1 MPTKIE
7 DFGEK
12 FWGARKDLWHQ
23 RGLLFSDLEGA
34 NPSEKAKYAIKSN
47 VIPKLDYKKMKED
60 GYSVNVLYF
69 YKMVIDSLPTKPHYR
84 GNHVYSNG
92 QMNFEYENE
101 DEDIN
106 NFIDLLT
113 NVKQTLLENVKTD
126 EDIDSFYDKLN
137 PVLFDVNHIV
147 KDGYKTL
154 VRESNLLSVSQA
166 GLRRVKGAVLEK
178 QFLMTAEEIER
189 ARYEIY
195 LYDNEHVTF
204 EKDAYN
210 GDKEYLAIRSI
221 GYSRFF
227 HRVGIPSNEWKENTY
242 FVTYGNFLIR
252 GINYSTR
259 EEALTKIDEFIK
271 EDLAKDAEESKKTSN
286 RKKNF
291 TPSGVENIERKANFD
306 WLQDDATPEKYLNE
320 FKFRGGE
327 FGNWENQK
335 ERQINL
341 NHAYNSFSDIALALG
356 ISLESVSGNG
366 KLGIA
371 FGSRGHSRA
380 AAHYEPDSDVI
391 NLTRMNGAGALGHE
405 WGHFFDHLI
414 GDGRFASESYKMPEM
429 KELMQIMKYKDE
441 PIKEDDFNE
450 QKNKDIQ
457 RYLKGLNQYID
468 NYFPGKD
475 SYTVEQL
482 QKKTNLINALKEDA
496 TKNPDSYLYFSFGTR
511 DEPKALVDLSNYK
524 NELTGRVIPK
534 DNRKDIANY
543 CQWYGNASSRTFDST
558 LTKRVSTEY
567 YKGSIYFDDNY
578 SHSGHDY
585 WKSDVELFARAFQ
598 CYLKDKLTEANITND
613 YLCGYADGY
622 IMMDSKGE
630 YHRAYPYGEE
640 RKLINDA
647 FDKLIAKVKEDN
659 VFVQSKNWEHLKNVV
674 VLENEAQ
681 MDEFKNQNE
690 YATINE
696 PLTEEKDNDFNLSL
710 PEWYLNEYGE
720 RIKEFKEI
728 TGNLNYENTIKNYIH
743 EALINADVDIKF
755 NDIKVALYGSKI
767 FGDNHDYNHGDID
780 ILVEFNET
788 DNFDVSEDT
797 LFNIL
802 NDVPDDEKLYLGN
815 LVADFNPILASKSGD
830 IEEHLLNAKKYWQ
843 EKTNEVDDVFDV
855 NYVKENT
862 EMLNPD
868 KPNEHI
874 RNLFDLINEEPVKQE
889 EPKIIPYNIENFEIN
904 YELSDGTYFHF
915 HTNEEGYYYSILNSE
930 GAEVDGG
937 LMEYSMPFEDIETL
951 QSVMERLSDFTGIK
965 ELKNSDLKEVSQDY
979 IDELENKYIER
990 NTTKIKMNSQAPH
1003 LEFKYSTDEIN
1014 DYINTVVRDEIIS
1027 IGNGKYGLRIH
1038 EDYIEPSYEW
1048 FVHDISSI
1056 ELISV
1061 IDDNH
1066 YASVRIFDWL
1076 KGTGNELKPT
1086 KMDGFESLMKQI
1098 IKSPNNF
1105 TIPDNIYSKLV
1116 SNEKDEIRRIKEDD
1130 FGKKLYLLDKTAPFS
1145 IEYGEVKK
1153 YFLYFD
1159 NEGRTLSQ
1167 IVNYLESKSGEEYQK
1182 LLSEAKQY
1190 LEIYSPDAYRSSNET
1205 NTTKTDLMSNGDS
1218 QIDLNVETAINN
1230 LGFIYD
1236 NEISK
1241 TIYYES
1247 LNDESFKDKY
1257 ITPKLLKNDTI
1268 EYFYDQE
1275 TNLLLFQTW
1284 NDENVIIPCT
1294 KENIDK
1300 IGVQLFY
1307 KVSNNP
1313 NYSETEH
1320 KKENQKELNNKE
1332 LNLVA
1337 PDKKLE
1343 YLSRIASTYL
1353 SQARY
1358 GDVAIELNYSHKDLD
1373 KLDNLKNVFNHLYD
1387 YSIAHTNAYN
1397 DKETLAFYNKAIND
1411 LSSDKAQLALNN
1423 SIAPISEKDMSLD
1436 NKLSTNVEEL
1446 TNMYRMWSNSETRYE
1461 DVIEPSSLYFKFDKL
1476 MQDASTE
1483 DWASENRIKLIAF
1496 FKDMRNKALSF
1507 VDFNKLT
1514 PEELNTVGQS
1524 DIVKNKVANEL
1535 TFFKDKRELYKT
1547 LATFNSTKYTFNN
1560 SLLIHSQCRVKGL
1573 NAELTN
1579 TFDSWKQNQN
1589 TSVLAGSK
1597 AMMIIQPKETVEYYE
1612 YCSNDMN
1619 KRLPN
1624 THDKAEL
1631 SKYENMVKDKK
1642 GYKRINKEFVLL
1654 PRIFSVDQTK
1664 LSQSEKDTL
1673 LMNKNASATEDVI
1686 SKDINRLNNIS
1697 KLLPISLNE
1706 LDNKTSEA
1714 KVWSNLVEIGN
1725 HLFKPE
1731 KPEGVNKVDLEIK
1744 SNLFANIICEGLGI
1758 NSIDASDD
1766 NLDISGLSNSLLLS
1780 QLHSIEPAVKL
1791 VGSMLM
1797 SDNIADYQ
1805 AYQLKNFTL
1814 NPQKNK
1820 YVGKVK

>member
-12 FWGARKDLWHQ
+12 FWGARKDLWHK
-23 RGLLFSDLEGA
+23 RGLLFEDLEGA
-34 NPSEKAKYAIKSN
+34 NSSEKAKYAIKSN

-106 NFIDLLT
+106 NFINLLT
-113 NVKQTLLENVKTD
+113 NVKKTLLENVKTD

-137 PVLFDVNHIV
+137 PVLFNVNHIV
-147 KDGYKTL
+147 KDEYKTL

-227 HRVGIPSNEWKENTY
+227 HRVGIPSNEWKDNTY

-482 QKKTNLINALKEDA
+482 QKRTNLINALKEDA

-511 DEPKALVDLSNYK
+511 EEPKALVDLSNYK

-674 VLENEAQ
+674 VLENEDQ
-681 MDEFKNQNE
+681 MEEFKNQNE

-696 PLTEEKDNDFNLSL
+696 PLTEEKYNDFNLSL

-720 RIKEFKEI
+720 RIKEFKDV
-728 TGNLNYENTIKNYIH
+728 TGNLNYENTIKNYVY
-743 EALINADVDIKF
+743 ESLINANVDIKF
-755 NDIKVALYGSKI
+755 NDIKIALYGSKI

-788 DNFDVSEDT
+788 DNFDLSEDT

-802 NDVPDDEKLYLGN
+802 NDVEDDEKLYLGN
-815 LVADFNPILASKSGD
+815 LVADFNPVLASKSGT
-830 IEEHLLNAKKYWQ
+830 IEEHLLQAKEYWKDKNSSH
-843 EKTNEVDDVFDV
+843 ELKD
-855 NYVKENT
+855 KEIH
-862 EMLNPD
+862 D
-868 KPNEHI
+868 
-874 RNLFDLINEEPVKQE
+874 LFDLINESPANE
-889 EPKIIPYNIENFEIN
+889 ESKIIPFNIENYEIN
-904 YELSDGTYFHF
+904 YELSDGTYFHM
-915 HTNEEGYYYSILNSE
+915 HTNEEGYYYSIYGSLGNE
-930 GAEVDGG
+930 IDGG
-937 LMEYSMPFEDIETL
+937 LMEYSMTNENLETL
-951 QSVMERLSDFTGIK
+951 DKVMDRLSDFTGIK
-965 ELKNSDLKEVSQDY
+965 ELKNKDLKEVSQDF
-979 IDELENKYIER
+979 IDNLIEEFY
-990 NTTKIKMNSQAPH
+990 KMDINVDESIAEAEALISDESNANLNNVVEERKNNEMKKNSQAPEI
-1003 LEFKYSTDEIN
+1003 EFKYSTDEIN
-1014 DYINTVVRDEIIS
+1014 NYINSLARDKIIP
-1027 IGNGKYGLRIH
+1027 IGSGKYSLVIH
-1038 EDYIEPSYEW
+1038 EDYIESSYEW
-1048 FVHDISSI
+1048 FEHDISRI
-1056 ELISV
+1056 ELLSK

-1066 YASVRIFDWL
+1066 YASIDIFDWSRTSNNI
-1076 KGTGNELKPT
+1076 KEPT
-1086 KMDGFESLMKQI
+1086 KIEGFENLINNM
-1098 IKSPNNF
+1098 IKSPDNFSIPNNIF
-1105 TIPDNIYSKLV
+1105 DKLIEE
-1116 SNEKDEIRRIKEDD
+1116 EKDEVRRIKEDE
-1130 FGKKLYLLDKTAPFS
+1130 FSKKLYSLDKNAPFS
-1145 IEYGEVKK
+1145 VQYSGGSAK

-1159 NEGRTLSQ
+1159 EEGKTLSQ
-1167 IVNYLESKSGEEYQK
+1167 VIDYLKKKDGIDYQ
-1182 LLSEAKQY
+1182 
-1190 LEIYSPDAYRSSNET
+1190 
-1205 NTTKTDLMSNGDS
+1205 
-1218 QIDLNVETAINN
+1218 
-1230 LGFIYD
+1230 
-1236 NEISK
+1236 
-1241 TIYYES
+1241 
-1247 LNDESFKDKY
+1247 
-1257 ITPKLLKNDTI
+1257 
-1268 EYFYDQE
+1268 
-1275 TNLLLFQTW
+1275 NLLLEAKEHLQTYSPEASKYI
-1284 NDENVIIPCT
+1284 NMKSNLDE
-1294 KENIDK
+1294 
-1300 IGVQLFY
+1300 
-1307 KVSNNP
+1307 
-1313 NYSETEH
+1313 
-1320 KKENQKELNNKE
+1320 
-1332 LNLVA
+1332 
-1337 PDKKLE
+1337 
-1343 YLSRIASTYL
+1343 
-1353 SQARY
+1353 
-1358 GDVAIELNYSHKDLD
+1358 LD
-1373 KLDNLKNVFNHLYD
+1373 SKNVDDKDPGEL
-1387 YSIAHTNAYN
+1387 IRIYN
-1397 DKETLAFYNKAIND
+1397 IW
-1411 LSSDKAQLALNN
+1411 SG
-1423 SIAPISEKDMSLD
+1423 SEPKD
-1436 NKLSTNVEEL
+1436 NKI
-1446 TNMYRMWSNSETRYE
+1446 
-1461 DVIEPSSLYFKFDKL
+1461 DPSSLYFKFDKL

-1483 DWASENRIKLIAF
+1483 EWASENRINVIAF
-1496 FKDMRNKALSF
+1496 FKDLRNKSLSF
-1507 VDFNKLT
+1507 VDFNKLSS
-1514 PEELNTVGQS
+1514 EELKIIGQS
-1524 DIVKNKVANEL
+1524 DIIKNKITNEL
-1535 TFFKDKRELYKT
+1535 TFFNDKRELYKT
-1547 LATFNSTKYTFNN
+1547 LASFNSTKYTFNN
-1560 SLLIHSQCRVKGL
+1560 SLLIHSQCRVKGY
-1573 NAELTN
+1573 NSELTN
-1579 TFDSWKQNQN
+1579 TFDSWKQSQN
-1589 TSVLAGSK
+1589 TSVSSGSK
-1597 AMMIIQPKETVEYYE
+1597 AMMIIQPKDVVEYYE
-1612 YCSNDMN
+1612 YDSNN
-1619 KRLPN
+1619 VAKRLPN
-1624 THDKAEL
+1624 THDKTEIA
-1631 SKYENMVKDKK
+1631 KYENMVNEKK
-1642 GYKRINKEFVLL
+1642 GYKRTNKEFVLL

-1664 LSQSEKDTL
+1664 LSQSDKDKL
-1673 LMNKNASATEDVI
+1673 LMNKNSLATDDVV
-1686 SKDINRLNNIS
+1686 SKNLTKLSNIT
-1697 KLLPISLNE
+1697 KLLPITMSE
-1706 LDNKTSEA
+1706 MTNKSSQE
-1714 KVWSNLVEIGN
+1714 KVWQNLVDIGN
-1725 HLFKPE
+1725 HLFTPE
-1731 KPEGVNKVDLEIK
+1731 KPEGINKVDLEIK

-1758 NSIDASDD
+1758 NSIEASND
-1766 NLDISGLSNSLLLS
+1766 NLDISGLSNASLMS
-1780 QLHSIEPAVKL
+1780 QLHSIESAVKL
-1791 VGSMLM
+1791 VGSMM
-1797 SDNIADYQ
+1797 TSDVFAEYQ
-1805 AYQLKNFTL
+1805 VSQLKNFTSKK
-1814 NPQKNK
+1814 QTSK

>member
-106 NFIDLLT
+106 NFINLLT
-113 NVKQTLLENVKTD
+113 NVKKTLLENVKTD

-137 PVLFDVNHIV
+137 PVLFDDNHIV

-227 HRVGIPSNEWKENTY
+227 HRVGIPSNEWKDNTY

-306 WLQDDATPEKYLNE
+306 WLQDDASPEKYLNE

-468 NYFPGKD
+468 IYFPGKD

-482 QKKTNLINALKEDA
+482 QKRTNLINALKEDA

-511 DEPKALVDLSNYK
+511 EEPKALVDLSNYK

-681 MDEFKNQNE
+681 MEEFKNQNE

-696 PLTEEKDNDFNLSL
+696 PLIEEKDNDFNLSL

-915 HTNEEGYYYSILNSE
+915 HTNEEGYYYSIYNSE
-930 GAEVDGG
+930 GTEIDGG
-937 LMEYSMPFEDIETL
+937 LMEYDMPFENIESL
-951 QSVMERLSDFTGIK
+951 QSVMERLSDFTGIA
-965 ELKNSDLKEVSQDY
+965 ELKNSNLKEVSQDY
-979 IDELENKYIER
+979 IDDLEAKVLSNNKYM
-990 NTTKIKMNSQAPH
+990 KP
-1003 LEFKYSTDEIN
+1003 
-1014 DYINTVVRDEIIS
+1014 
-1027 IGNGKYGLRIH
+1027 NG
-1038 EDYIEPSYEW
+1038 
-1048 FVHDISSI
+1048 
-1056 ELISV
+1056 
-1061 IDDNH
+1061 
-1066 YASVRIFDWL
+1066 
-1076 KGTGNELKPT
+1076 T
-1086 KMDGFESLMKQI
+1086 
-1098 IKSPNNF
+1098 
-1105 TIPDNIYSKLV
+1105 
-1116 SNEKDEIRRIKEDD
+1116 
-1130 FGKKLYLLDKTAPFS
+1130 
-1145 IEYGEVKK
+1145 
-1153 YFLYFD
+1153 
-1159 NEGRTLSQ
+1159 
-1167 IVNYLESKSGEEYQK
+1167 
-1182 LLSEAKQY
+1182 
-1190 LEIYSPDAYRSSNET
+1190 
-1205 NTTKTDLMSNGDS
+1205 S

-1241 TIYYES
+1241 TLYYES
-1247 LNDESFKDKY
+1247 LNDVAFKDKF

-1275 TNLLLFQTW
+1275 TNLLLFKTW

-1337 PDKKLE
+1337 PDKKIE
-1343 YLSRIASTYL
+1343 YLSRIASAYL

-1358 GDVAIELNYSHKDLD
+1358 GEVAIELNYSHNDLSD
-1373 KLDNLKNVFNHLYD
+1373 LGNLKNLFNHLYD

-1397 DKETLAFYNKAIND
+1397 DKETLAFYNKAINE

-1423 SIAPISEKDMSLD
+1423 SIAPMSEKDMSLD

-1476 MQDASTE
+1476 MQDSSTE
-1483 DWASENRIKLIAF
+1483 EWASENRIKLIAF

-1514 PEELNTVGQS
+1514 PEELKIIGQS
-1524 DIVKNKVANEL
+1524 DIIKNKITNEL
-1535 TFFKDKRELYKT
+1535 TFFDNKRELYKT

-1560 SLLIHSQCRVKGL
+1560 SLLIHSQCRVKGY

-1589 TSVLAGSK
+1589 TSVSAGSK
-1597 AMMIIQPKETVEYYE
+1597 AMMIIQPKENVEYYE
-1612 YCSNDMN
+1612 YDSNN
-1619 KRLPN
+1619 VAKRLPN
-1624 THDKAEL
+1624 THDKTEL

-1642 GYKRINKEFVLL
+1642 GYKRVNKEFVLL
-1654 PRIFSVDQTK
+1654 PRIFSIDQTK
-1664 LSQSEKDTL
+1664 LSQSEKYTL
-1673 LMNKNASATEDVI
+1673 LMNKNTSATEDVI
-1686 SKDINRLNNIS
+1686 SKDINRLSKIS
-1697 KLLPISLNE
+1697 KLLPITLSE
-1706 LDNKTSEA
+1706 LDGKTSET

-1758 NSIDASDD
+1758 NSIDASDN
-1766 NLDISGLSNSLLLS
+1766 NLDISGLSNSSLLS

>member
-47 VIPKLDYKKMKED
+47 VIPKLDYKKMKEE

-106 NFIDLLT
+106 NFINLLT
-113 NVKQTLLENVKTD
+113 NVKKTLLENVKTD

-147 KDGYKTL
+147 KDEYKTL

-227 HRVGIPSNEWKENTY
+227 HRVGIPSNEWKDNTY

-482 QKKTNLINALKEDA
+482 QKRTNLINALKEDA
-496 TKNPDSYLYFSFGTR
+496 IKNPDSYLYFSFGTR
-511 DEPKALVDLSNYK
+511 EEPKALVDLSNYK

-659 VFVQSKNWEHLKNVV
+659 VFVQYKNWEHLKNVV

-728 TGNLNYENTIKNYIH
+728 TGNLNYENTIKNYVH

-915 HTNEEGYYYSILNSE
+915 HTNEEGYYYSIYNSE
-930 GAEVDGG
+930 GTEIDGG
-937 LMEYSMPFEDIETL
+937 LMEYDMPFENIESL
-951 QSVMERLSDFTGIK
+951 QSVMERLSDFTGIA
-965 ELKNSDLKEVSQDY
+965 ELKNSNLKEVSQDY
-979 IDELENKYIER
+979 IDELEAKV
-990 NTTKIKMNSQAPH
+990 
-1003 LEFKYSTDEIN
+1003 L
-1014 DYINTVVRDEIIS
+1014 
-1027 IGNGKYGLRIH
+1027 
-1038 EDYIEPSYEW
+1038 
-1048 FVHDISSI
+1048 
-1056 ELISV
+1056 
-1061 IDDNH
+1061 
-1066 YASVRIFDWL
+1066 
-1076 KGTGNELKPT
+1076 
-1086 KMDGFESLMKQI
+1086 
-1098 IKSPNNF
+1098 PNNKHMK
-1105 TIPDNIYSKLV
+1105 P
-1116 SNEKDEIRRIKEDD
+1116 
-1130 FGKKLYLLDKTAPFS
+1130 
-1145 IEYGEVKK
+1145 
-1153 YFLYFD
+1153 
-1159 NEGRTLSQ
+1159 
-1167 IVNYLESKSGEEYQK
+1167 
-1182 LLSEAKQY
+1182 
-1190 LEIYSPDAYRSSNET
+1190 
-1205 NTTKTDLMSNGDS
+1205 NGTS

-1241 TIYYES
+1241 TLYYES
-1247 LNDESFKDKY
+1247 LDDVAFKDKY
-1257 ITPKLLKNDTI
+1257 ITPKILKNETI

-1275 TNLLLFQTW
+1275 TNLLLFMTW

-1313 NYSETEH
+1313 NYSEIEH

-1337 PDKKLE
+1337 PDKKIE
-1343 YLSRIASTYL
+1343 YLSRIASAYL

-1358 GDVAIELNYSHKDLD
+1358 GEVAIELNYSHNDLSD
-1373 KLDNLKNVFNHLYD
+1373 LGNLKNVFNHLYD

-1397 DKETLAFYNKAIND
+1397 DKETLAFYNKAINE

-1423 SIAPISEKDMSLD
+1423 SIVPMSEKDMSLD

-1476 MQDASTE
+1476 MQDSSTE
-1483 DWASENRIKLIAF
+1483 EWASENRIKLIAF

-1514 PEELNTVGQS
+1514 PEELKIIGQS
-1524 DIVKNKVANEL
+1524 DIIKNKITNEL
-1535 TFFKDKRELYKT
+1535 TFFNDKRELYKT

-1560 SLLIHSQCRVKGL
+1560 SLLIHSQCRVKGY

-1589 TSVLAGSK
+1589 TSVSAGSK
-1597 AMMIIQPKETVEYYE
+1597 AMMIIQPKENVEYYE
-1612 YCSNDMN
+1612 YDSNN
-1619 KRLPN
+1619 VAKRLPN
-1624 THDKAEL
+1624 THDKTEL

-1642 GYKRINKEFVLL
+1642 GYKRVNKEFVLL
-1654 PRIFSVDQTK
+1654 PRIFSIDQTK

-1686 SKDINRLNNIS
+1686 SKDINRLSNIS
-1697 KLLPISLNE
+1697 KLLPITLSE
-1706 LDNKTSEA
+1706 LDGKASEA

-1758 NSIDASDD
+1758 NSIDASDN
-1766 NLDISGLSNSLLLS
+1766 NLDISGLSNSSLLS

>member
-47 VIPKLDYKKMKED
+47 VIPKLDYKKMKEE

-106 NFIDLLT
+106 NFINLLT
-113 NVKQTLLENVKTD
+113 NVKKTLLENVKTD

-147 KDGYKTL
+147 KDEYKTL

-178 QFLMTAEEIER
+178 HFLMTAEEIER

-227 HRVGIPSNEWKENTY
+227 HRVGIPSNEWKDNTY

-468 NYFPGKD
+468 NYFPGKA

-482 QKKTNLINALKEDA
+482 QKRTNLINALKEDA
-496 TKNPDSYLYFSFGTR
+496 IKNPDSYLYFSFGTR
-511 DEPKALVDLSNYK
+511 EEPKALVDLSNYK

-681 MDEFKNQNE
+681 MEEFKNQNE

-696 PLTEEKDNDFNLSL
+696 PLTEGKDNDFNLSL

-915 HTNEEGYYYSILNSE
+915 HTNEEGYYYSIYNSE
-930 GAEVDGG
+930 GTEIDGG
-937 LMEYSMPFEDIETL
+937 LMEYDMPFENIESL
-951 QSVMERLSDFTGIK
+951 QSVMERLSDFTGIA
-965 ELKNSDLKEVSQDY
+965 ELKNSNLKEVSQDY
-979 IDELENKYIER
+979 IDDLEAKELSNNKYM
-990 NTTKIKMNSQAPH
+990 KP
-1003 LEFKYSTDEIN
+1003 
-1014 DYINTVVRDEIIS
+1014 
-1027 IGNGKYGLRIH
+1027 NG
-1038 EDYIEPSYEW
+1038 
-1048 FVHDISSI
+1048 
-1056 ELISV
+1056 
-1061 IDDNH
+1061 
-1066 YASVRIFDWL
+1066 
-1076 KGTGNELKPT
+1076 T
-1086 KMDGFESLMKQI
+1086 
-1098 IKSPNNF
+1098 
-1105 TIPDNIYSKLV
+1105 
-1116 SNEKDEIRRIKEDD
+1116 
-1130 FGKKLYLLDKTAPFS
+1130 
-1145 IEYGEVKK
+1145 
-1153 YFLYFD
+1153 
-1159 NEGRTLSQ
+1159 
-1167 IVNYLESKSGEEYQK
+1167 
-1182 LLSEAKQY
+1182 
-1190 LEIYSPDAYRSSNET
+1190 
-1205 NTTKTDLMSNGDS
+1205 S

-1241 TIYYES
+1241 TLYYES
-1247 LNDESFKDKY
+1247 LNDVAFKDKF

-1275 TNLLLFQTW
+1275 TNLLLFKTW

-1313 NYSETEH
+1313 NYSEIEH

-1337 PDKKLE
+1337 PDKKIE
-1343 YLSRIASTYL
+1343 YLSRIASAYL

-1358 GDVAIELNYSHKDLD
+1358 GEVAIELNYSHNDLND
-1373 KLDNLKNVFNHLYD
+1373 FGHLKNVFNHLYD

-1397 DKETLAFYNKAIND
+1397 DKETLAFYNKAINE
-1411 LSSDKAQLALNN
+1411 LSNDKALLALNN
-1423 SIAPISEKDMSLD
+1423 SIAPMSEKDMSLD

-1476 MQDASTE
+1476 MQDSSKE
-1483 DWASENRIKLIAF
+1483 EWASENRIKLIAF

-1514 PEELNTVGQS
+1514 PEELKIIGQS
-1524 DIVKNKVANEL
+1524 DIIKNKITNEL
-1535 TFFKDKRELYKT
+1535 TFFDDKRELYKT
-1547 LATFNSTKYTFNN
+1547 LASFNSTKYTFNN
-1560 SLLIHSQCRVKGL
+1560 SLLIHSQCRVKGY

-1589 TSVLAGSK
+1589 TSVSAGSK
-1597 AMMIIQPKETVEYYE
+1597 AMMIIQPKENVEYYE
-1612 YCSNDMN
+1612 YDSNN
-1619 KRLPN
+1619 IAKRLPN
-1624 THDKAEL
+1624 THDKTEL

-1642 GYKRINKEFVLL
+1642 GYKRVNKEFVLL
-1654 PRIFSVDQTK
+1654 PRIFSIDQTK

-1673 LMNKNASATEDVI
+1673 LMNKNTSATEDVI
-1686 SKDINRLNNIS
+1686 SKDINRLSKIS
-1697 KLLPISLNE
+1697 KLLPITLSE
-1706 LDNKTSEA
+1706 LDGKASET

-1758 NSIDASDD
+1758 NSIDASDN
-1766 NLDISGLSNSLLLS
+1766 NLDISGLSNSSLLS

>member
-106 NFIDLLT
+106 NFINLLT
-113 NVKQTLLENVKTD
+113 NVKKTLLENVKTD

-137 PVLFDVNHIV
+137 PVLFDDNHIV

-227 HRVGIPSNEWKENTY
+227 HRVGIPSNEWKDNTY

-468 NYFPGKD
+468 IYFPGKD

-482 QKKTNLINALKEDA
+482 QKRTNLINALKEDA

-511 DEPKALVDLSNYK
+511 EEPKALVDLSNYK

-681 MDEFKNQNE
+681 MEEFKNQNE

-915 HTNEEGYYYSILNSE
+915 HTNEEGYYYSIYNSE
-930 GAEVDGG
+930 GTEIDGG
-937 LMEYSMPFEDIETL
+937 LMEYDMPFENIESL
-951 QSVMERLSDFTGIK
+951 QSVMERLSDFTGIA
-965 ELKNSDLKEVSQDY
+965 ELKNSNLKEVSQDY
-979 IDELENKYIER
+979 IDDLEAKVLSNNKYM
-990 NTTKIKMNSQAPH
+990 KP
-1003 LEFKYSTDEIN
+1003 
-1014 DYINTVVRDEIIS
+1014 
-1027 IGNGKYGLRIH
+1027 NG
-1038 EDYIEPSYEW
+1038 
-1048 FVHDISSI
+1048 
-1056 ELISV
+1056 
-1061 IDDNH
+1061 
-1066 YASVRIFDWL
+1066 
-1076 KGTGNELKPT
+1076 T
-1086 KMDGFESLMKQI
+1086 
-1098 IKSPNNF
+1098 
-1105 TIPDNIYSKLV
+1105 
-1116 SNEKDEIRRIKEDD
+1116 
-1130 FGKKLYLLDKTAPFS
+1130 
-1145 IEYGEVKK
+1145 
-1153 YFLYFD
+1153 
-1159 NEGRTLSQ
+1159 
-1167 IVNYLESKSGEEYQK
+1167 
-1182 LLSEAKQY
+1182 
-1190 LEIYSPDAYRSSNET
+1190 
-1205 NTTKTDLMSNGDS
+1205 S

-1241 TIYYES
+1241 TLYYES
-1247 LNDESFKDKY
+1247 LNDVAFKDKF

-1275 TNLLLFQTW
+1275 TNLLLFKTW

-1313 NYSETEH
+1313 NYSEIEH

-1337 PDKKLE
+1337 PDKKIE
-1343 YLSRIASTYL
+1343 YLSRIASSYL

-1358 GDVAIELNYSHKDLD
+1358 GEVAIELNYSHNDLSD
-1373 KLDNLKNVFNHLYD
+1373 FGNLKNVFNHLYD

-1397 DKETLAFYNKAIND
+1397 DKETLAFYNKAINE

-1423 SIAPISEKDMSLD
+1423 SIAPMSEKNMSLD

-1476 MQDASTE
+1476 MQDSSTE
-1483 DWASENRIKLIAF
+1483 EWASENRIKLIAF

-1514 PEELNTVGQS
+1514 PEELKIIGQS
-1524 DIVKNKVANEL
+1524 DIIKNKITNEL
-1535 TFFKDKRELYKT
+1535 TFFDNKRELYKT

-1560 SLLIHSQCRVKGL
+1560 SLLIHSQCRVKGY

-1589 TSVLAGSK
+1589 TSVSAGSK
-1597 AMMIIQPKETVEYYE
+1597 AMMIIQPKENVEYYE
-1612 YCSNDMN
+1612 YDSNN
-1619 KRLPN
+1619 VAKRLPN
-1624 THDKAEL
+1624 THDKTEL

-1642 GYKRINKEFVLL
+1642 GYKRVNKEFVLL
-1654 PRIFSVDQTK
+1654 PRIFSIDQTK

-1673 LMNKNASATEDVI
+1673 LMNKNTSATEDVI
-1686 SKDINRLNNIS
+1686 SKDINRLSNIS
-1697 KLLPISLNE
+1697 KLLPITLSE
-1706 LDNKTSEA
+1706 LDGKASEA

-1758 NSIDASDD
+1758 NSIDASDN
-1766 NLDISGLSNSLLLS
+1766 NLDISGLSNSSLLS

>member
-12 FWGARKDLWHQ
+12 FWGARKDLWHK
-23 RGLLFSDLEGA
+23 RGLLFEDLEGA
-34 NPSEKAKYAIKSN
+34 NSSEKAKYAIKSN

-106 NFIDLLT
+106 NFINLLT
-113 NVKQTLLENVKTD
+113 NVKKTLLENVKTD

-147 KDGYKTL
+147 KDEYKTL

-227 HRVGIPSNEWKENTY
+227 HRVGIPSNEWKDNTY

-482 QKKTNLINALKEDA
+482 QKRTNLINALKEDA

-511 DEPKALVDLSNYK
+511 EEPKALVDLSNYK

-674 VLENEAQ
+674 VLENEDQ
-681 MDEFKNQNE
+681 MEEFKNQNE

-696 PLTEEKDNDFNLSL
+696 PLTEEKYNDFNLSL

-788 DNFDVSEDT
+788 DNFDLSEDT

-802 NDVPDDEKLYLGN
+802 NDVEDDEKLYLGN
-815 LVADFNPILASKSGD
+815 LVADFNPVLASKSGT
-830 IEEHLLNAKKYWQ
+830 IEEHLLQAEEYWKDKNSSH
-843 EKTNEVDDVFDV
+843 ELKD
-855 NYVKENT
+855 KEIH
-862 EMLNPD
+862 D
-868 KPNEHI
+868 
-874 RNLFDLINEEPVKQE
+874 LFDLINESPSNE
-889 EPKIIPYNIENFEIN
+889 ESKIIPFNIENYEIN
-904 YELSDGTYFHF
+904 YELSDGTYFHM
-915 HTNEEGYYYSILNSE
+915 HTNEEGYYYSIYGSLGNE
-930 GAEVDGG
+930 IDGG
-937 LMEYSMPFEDIETL
+937 LMEYSMTNENLETL
-951 QSVMERLSDFTGIK
+951 DKVMDRLSDFTGIK
-965 ELKNSDLKEVSQDY
+965 ELKNKDLKEVSQDF
-979 IDELENKYIER
+979 IDNLIEEFY
-990 NTTKIKMNSQAPH
+990 KMDINVDESIAEAEALISDESNANLNNVVEERKNNEMKKNSQAPEI
-1003 LEFKYSTDEIN
+1003 EFKYSTDEIN
-1014 DYINTVVRDEIIS
+1014 NYINSLARDKIIP
-1027 IGNGKYGLRIH
+1027 IGSGKYGLVIH
-1038 EDYIEPSYEW
+1038 EDYIESSYEW
-1048 FVHDISSI
+1048 FEHDISRI
-1056 ELISV
+1056 ELLSK

-1066 YASVRIFDWL
+1066 YASIDIFDWSRTSNNI
-1076 KGTGNELKPT
+1076 KEPT
-1086 KMDGFESLMKQI
+1086 KIEGFENLINNI
-1098 IKSPNNF
+1098 IKSPDNFSIPNNIF
-1105 TIPDNIYSKLV
+1105 DKLIEE
-1116 SNEKDEIRRIKEDD
+1116 EKDEVRRIKEDE
-1130 FGKKLYLLDKTAPFS
+1130 FSKKLYSLDKNAPFS
-1145 IEYGEVKK
+1145 VQYSGGSAK

-1159 NEGRTLSQ
+1159 EEGKTLSQ
-1167 IVNYLESKSGEEYQK
+1167 VIDYLKKKDGIDYQ
-1182 LLSEAKQY
+1182 
-1190 LEIYSPDAYRSSNET
+1190 
-1205 NTTKTDLMSNGDS
+1205 
-1218 QIDLNVETAINN
+1218 
-1230 LGFIYD
+1230 
-1236 NEISK
+1236 
-1241 TIYYES
+1241 
-1247 LNDESFKDKY
+1247 
-1257 ITPKLLKNDTI
+1257 
-1268 EYFYDQE
+1268 
-1275 TNLLLFQTW
+1275 NLLLEAKEHLQTYSPEASKYI
-1284 NDENVIIPCT
+1284 NMKSNLDE
-1294 KENIDK
+1294 
-1300 IGVQLFY
+1300 
-1307 KVSNNP
+1307 
-1313 NYSETEH
+1313 
-1320 KKENQKELNNKE
+1320 
-1332 LNLVA
+1332 
-1337 PDKKLE
+1337 
-1343 YLSRIASTYL
+1343 
-1353 SQARY
+1353 
-1358 GDVAIELNYSHKDLD
+1358 LD
-1373 KLDNLKNVFNHLYD
+1373 SKNVD
-1387 YSIAHTNAYN
+1387 
-1397 DKETLAFYNKAIND
+1397 
-1411 LSSDKAQLALNN
+1411 DKAPGELIRIYNIW
-1423 SIAPISEKDMSLD
+1423 SGSEPKD
-1436 NKLSTNVEEL
+1436 NKI
-1446 TNMYRMWSNSETRYE
+1446 
-1461 DVIEPSSLYFKFDKL
+1461 DPSSLYFKFDKL

-1483 DWASENRIKLIAF
+1483 EWASENRINVIAF
-1496 FKDMRNKALSF
+1496 FKDLRNKSLSF
-1507 VDFNKLT
+1507 VDFNKLSS
-1514 PEELNTVGQS
+1514 EELKIIGQS
-1524 DIVKNKVANEL
+1524 DIIKNKITNEL
-1535 TFFKDKRELYKT
+1535 TFFNDKRELYKT

-1560 SLLIHSQCRVKGL
+1560 SLLIHSQCRVKGY
-1573 NAELTN
+1573 NSELTN
-1579 TFDSWKQNQN
+1579 TFDSWKQSQN
-1589 TSVLAGSK
+1589 TSVSSGSK
-1597 AMMIIQPKETVEYYE
+1597 AMMIIQPKDVVEYYE
-1612 YCSNDMN
+1612 YDSNN
-1619 KRLPN
+1619 VAKRLPN
-1624 THDKAEL
+1624 THDKTEIA
-1631 SKYENMVKDKK
+1631 KYENMVNEKK
-1642 GYKRINKEFVLL
+1642 GYKRTNKEFVLL

-1664 LSQSEKDTL
+1664 LSQSDKDKL
-1673 LMNKNASATEDVI
+1673 LMNKNSLATDDVV
-1686 SKDINRLNNIS
+1686 SKNLTKLSNIT
-1697 KLLPISLNE
+1697 KLLPITMSE
-1706 LDNKTSEA
+1706 TTNKSSQE
-1714 KVWSNLVEIGN
+1714 KVWQNLVDIGN
-1725 HLFKPE
+1725 HLFTPE
-1731 KPEGVNKVDLEIK
+1731 KPEGINKVDLEIK

-1758 NSIDASDD
+1758 NSIEASND
-1766 NLDISGLSNSLLLS
+1766 NLDISGLSNASLMS
-1780 QLHSIEPAVKL
+1780 QLHSIEQAVKL
-1791 VGSMLM
+1791 VGSMM
-1797 SDNIADYQ
+1797 TSDVFAEYQ
-1805 AYQLKNFTL
+1805 VSQLKNFTS
-1814 NPQKNK
+1814 NKQTSK

>member
-47 VIPKLDYKKMKED
+47 VIPKLDYKKMKEE

-106 NFIDLLT
+106 NFINLLT
-113 NVKQTLLENVKTD
+113 NVKKTLLENVKTD

-147 KDGYKTL
+147 KDEYKTL

-195 LYDNEHVTF
+195 LYDNKHVTF

-227 HRVGIPSNEWKENTY
+227 HRVGIPSNEWKDNTY

-482 QKKTNLINALKEDA
+482 QKRTNLINALKEDA
-496 TKNPDSYLYFSFGTR
+496 IKNPDSYLYFSFGTR
-511 DEPKALVDLSNYK
+511 EEPKALVDLSNYK

-659 VFVQSKNWEHLKNVV
+659 VFVQYKNWEHLKNVV

-728 TGNLNYENTIKNYIH
+728 TGNLNYENTIKNYVH

-915 HTNEEGYYYSILNSE
+915 HTNEEGYYYSIYNSE
-930 GAEVDGG
+930 GTEIDGG
-937 LMEYSMPFEDIETL
+937 LMEYDMPFENIESL
-951 QSVMERLSDFTGIK
+951 QSVMERLSDFTGIA
-965 ELKNSDLKEVSQDY
+965 ELKNSNLKEVSQDY
-979 IDELENKYIER
+979 IDELEAKV
-990 NTTKIKMNSQAPH
+990 
-1003 LEFKYSTDEIN
+1003 L
-1014 DYINTVVRDEIIS
+1014 
-1027 IGNGKYGLRIH
+1027 
-1038 EDYIEPSYEW
+1038 
-1048 FVHDISSI
+1048 
-1056 ELISV
+1056 
-1061 IDDNH
+1061 
-1066 YASVRIFDWL
+1066 
-1076 KGTGNELKPT
+1076 
-1086 KMDGFESLMKQI
+1086 
-1098 IKSPNNF
+1098 PNNKHMK
-1105 TIPDNIYSKLV
+1105 P
-1116 SNEKDEIRRIKEDD
+1116 
-1130 FGKKLYLLDKTAPFS
+1130 
-1145 IEYGEVKK
+1145 
-1153 YFLYFD
+1153 
-1159 NEGRTLSQ
+1159 
-1167 IVNYLESKSGEEYQK
+1167 
-1182 LLSEAKQY
+1182 
-1190 LEIYSPDAYRSSNET
+1190 
-1205 NTTKTDLMSNGDS
+1205 NGTS

-1241 TIYYES
+1241 TLYYES
-1247 LNDESFKDKY
+1247 LDDVAFKDKY
-1257 ITPKLLKNDTI
+1257 ITPKILKNETI

-1275 TNLLLFQTW
+1275 TNLLLFMTW

-1313 NYSETEH
+1313 NYSEIEH

-1337 PDKKLE
+1337 PDKKIE
-1343 YLSRIASTYL
+1343 YLSRIASAYL

-1358 GDVAIELNYSHKDLD
+1358 GEVAIELNYSHNDLSD
-1373 KLDNLKNVFNHLYD
+1373 LGNLKNVFNHLYD

-1397 DKETLAFYNKAIND
+1397 DKETLAFYNKAINE

-1423 SIAPISEKDMSLD
+1423 SIAPMSEKDMSLD

-1476 MQDASTE
+1476 MQDSSTE
-1483 DWASENRIKLIAF
+1483 EWASENRIKLIAF

-1514 PEELNTVGQS
+1514 PEELKIIGQS
-1524 DIVKNKVANEL
+1524 DIIKNKITNEL
-1535 TFFKDKRELYKT
+1535 TFFDNKRELYKT

-1560 SLLIHSQCRVKGL
+1560 SLLIHSQCRVKGY

-1589 TSVLAGSK
+1589 TSVSAGSK
-1597 AMMIIQPKETVEYYE
+1597 AMMIIQPKENVEYYE
-1612 YCSNDMN
+1612 YDSNN
-1619 KRLPN
+1619 VAKRLPN
-1624 THDKAEL
+1624 THDKTEL

-1642 GYKRINKEFVLL
+1642 GYKRVNKEFVLL
-1654 PRIFSVDQTK
+1654 PRIFSIDQTK

-1686 SKDINRLNNIS
+1686 SKDINRLSNIS
-1697 KLLPISLNE
+1697 KLLPITLSE
-1706 LDNKTSEA
+1706 LDGKASEA

-1758 NSIDASDD
+1758 NSIDASDN
-1766 NLDISGLSNSLLLS
+1766 NLDISGLSNSSLLS

>member
-101 DEDIN
+101 DDDIN
-106 NFIDLLT
+106 NFINLLT
-113 NVKQTLLENVKTD
+113 NVKKTLLENVKTD

-137 PVLFDVNHIV
+137 PVLFDDNHIV

-189 ARYEIY
+189 ARYAIY
-195 LYDNEHVTF
+195 LYDNENVTF

-210 GDKEYLAIRSI
+210 GDKEYLVIRSI

-482 QKKTNLINALKEDA
+482 QKRTNLINALKEDA

-511 DEPKALVDLSNYK
+511 EEPKALVDLSNYK

-567 YKGSIYFDDNY
+567 YKGSVYFDDNY

-598 CYLKDKLTEANITND
+598 CYLKDKLTGANITND

-659 VFVQSKNWEHLKNVV
+659 VFVQAKNWEHLKNVV
-674 VLENEAQ
+674 ILENEDQ
-681 MDEFKNQNE
+681 MEEFKNQNE

-696 PLTEEKDNDFNLSL
+696 IKEEAYSPISDPNIDIKDLYMPDDVDRLTESL
-710 PEWYLNEYGE
+710 DTKNSKLPDWYLNEYGE

-743 EALINADVDIKF
+743 EALINADIDIKF
-755 NDIKVALYGSKI
+755 DDIKVALYGSKI

-788 DNFDVSEDT
+788 NSFDISEDT

-815 LVADFNPILASKSGD
+815 LVADFNPVLASKSGD

-843 EKTNEVDDVFDV
+843 EKMDEVDDVFDV

-915 HTNEEGYYYSILNSE
+915 HTNEEGYYYSIYNSE
-930 GAEVDGG
+930 GTEIDGG
-937 LMEYSMPFEDIETL
+937 LMEYDMPFEDIESL
-951 QSVMERLSDFTGIK
+951 QSVMERLSDFTGIA

-979 IDELENKYIER
+979 IDELESKSMSNNKYI
-990 NTTKIKMNSQAPH
+990 TP
-1003 LEFKYSTDEIN
+1003 
-1014 DYINTVVRDEIIS
+1014 
-1027 IGNGKYGLRIH
+1027 NGK
-1038 EDYIEPSYEW
+1038 
-1048 FVHDISSI
+1048 
-1056 ELISV
+1056 
-1061 IDDNH
+1061 
-1066 YASVRIFDWL
+1066 
-1076 KGTGNELKPT
+1076 
-1086 KMDGFESLMKQI
+1086 
-1098 IKSPNNF
+1098 SP
-1105 TIPDNIYSKLV
+1105 
-1116 SNEKDEIRRIKEDD
+1116 
-1130 FGKKLYLLDKTAPFS
+1130 
-1145 IEYGEVKK
+1145 
-1153 YFLYFD
+1153 
-1159 NEGRTLSQ
+1159 
-1167 IVNYLESKSGEEYQK
+1167 
-1182 LLSEAKQY
+1182 
-1190 LEIYSPDAYRSSNET
+1190 
-1205 NTTKTDLMSNGDS
+1205 
-1218 QIDLNVETAINN
+1218 IDLNIETAINN

-1241 TIYYES
+1241 TLYYES
-1247 LNDESFKDKY
+1247 LDNEDFKDKY

-1275 TNLLLFQTW
+1275 TNLLLFKTW

-1313 NYSETEH
+1313 NYSEAEH
-1320 KKENQKELNNKE
+1320 KKENQKEINNKE

-1337 PDKKLE
+1337 PDKKIE

-1358 GDVAIELNYSHKDLD
+1358 GEVAIELNYSHNDLS
-1373 KLDNLKNVFNHLYD
+1373 KLENLKNVFNHLYD
-1387 YSIAHTNAYN
+1387 YSIAHTSAYN
-1397 DKETLAFYNKAIND
+1397 DKETLAFYNKAISE
-1411 LSSDKAQLALNN
+1411 LSDDKVQLALNN
-1423 SIAPISEKDMSLD
+1423 SIAPMSEKDMSLD
-1436 NKLSTNVEEL
+1436 NKFSTNVGEL

-1514 PEELNTVGQS
+1514 PEELKIVGQS
-1524 DIVKNKVANEL
+1524 DIIKNKVTNEL

-1560 SLLIHSQCRVKGL
+1560 SLLIHSQCRVKGY

-1589 TSVLAGSK
+1589 TSVSAGSK
-1597 AMMIIQPKETVEYYE
+1597 AMMIIQPKENVEYYE
-1612 YCSNDMN
+1612 YDSNN
-1619 KRLPN
+1619 IAKRLPN

-1642 GYKRINKEFVLL
+1642 GYKRVNKEFVLL

-1766 NLDISGLSNSLLLS
+1766 NLDISGLSNSSLLS

>member
-12 FWGARKDLWHQ
+12 FWGARKDLWHK
-23 RGLLFSDLEGA
+23 RGLLFEDLEGA
-34 NPSEKAKYAIKSN
+34 NSSEKAKYAIKSN

-106 NFIDLLT
+106 NFINLLT
-113 NVKQTLLENVKTD
+113 NVKKTLLENVKTD

-147 KDGYKTL
+147 KDEYKTL

-178 QFLMTAEEIER
+178 HFLMTAEEIER

-227 HRVGIPSNEWKENTY
+227 HRVGIPSNEWKDNTY

-482 QKKTNLINALKEDA
+482 QKRTNLINALKEDA

-511 DEPKALVDLSNYK
+511 EEPKALVDLSNYK

-681 MDEFKNQNE
+681 MEEFKNQNE

-696 PLTEEKDNDFNLSL
+696 PLTEGKDNDFNLSL

-788 DNFDVSEDT
+788 ANFDVSEDT

-843 EKTNEVDDVFDV
+843 EKTNEVDDVFDVFDV

-915 HTNEEGYYYSILNSE
+915 HTNEEGYYYSIYNSE
-930 GAEVDGG
+930 GIEIDGG
-937 LMEYSMPFEDIETL
+937 LMEYDMPFENIESL
-951 QSVMERLSDFTGIK
+951 QSVMERLSDFTGIA
-965 ELKNSDLKEVSQDY
+965 ELKNSNLKEVSQDY
-979 IDELENKYIER
+979 IDDLEAKELSNNKYM
-990 NTTKIKMNSQAPH
+990 KP
-1003 LEFKYSTDEIN
+1003 
-1014 DYINTVVRDEIIS
+1014 
-1027 IGNGKYGLRIH
+1027 NG
-1038 EDYIEPSYEW
+1038 
-1048 FVHDISSI
+1048 
-1056 ELISV
+1056 
-1061 IDDNH
+1061 
-1066 YASVRIFDWL
+1066 
-1076 KGTGNELKPT
+1076 T
-1086 KMDGFESLMKQI
+1086 
-1098 IKSPNNF
+1098 
-1105 TIPDNIYSKLV
+1105 
-1116 SNEKDEIRRIKEDD
+1116 
-1130 FGKKLYLLDKTAPFS
+1130 
-1145 IEYGEVKK
+1145 
-1153 YFLYFD
+1153 
-1159 NEGRTLSQ
+1159 
-1167 IVNYLESKSGEEYQK
+1167 
-1182 LLSEAKQY
+1182 
-1190 LEIYSPDAYRSSNET
+1190 
-1205 NTTKTDLMSNGDS
+1205 S

-1241 TIYYES
+1241 TLYYES
-1247 LNDESFKDKY
+1247 LNDVAFKDKF

-1275 TNLLLFQTW
+1275 TNLLLFKTW

-1313 NYSETEH
+1313 NYSEIEH

-1337 PDKKLE
+1337 PDKKIE
-1343 YLSRIASTYL
+1343 YLSRIASAYL

-1358 GDVAIELNYSHKDLD
+1358 GEVAIELNYSHNDLSD
-1373 KLDNLKNVFNHLYD
+1373 LENLKNVFNHLYD

-1397 DKETLAFYNKAIND
+1397 DRETLAFYNKAINE

-1423 SIAPISEKDMSLD
+1423 SIAPMSEKDMSLD
-1436 NKLSTNVEEL
+1436 NKLSTNAEEL

-1476 MQDASTE
+1476 MQDSSTE
-1483 DWASENRIKLIAF
+1483 EWASENRIKLIAF

-1514 PEELNTVGQS
+1514 PEELKIIGQS
-1524 DIVKNKVANEL
+1524 DIIKNKITNEL
-1535 TFFKDKRELYKT
+1535 TFFNDKRELYKT

-1560 SLLIHSQCRVKGL
+1560 SLLIHSQCRVKGY

-1589 TSVLAGSK
+1589 TSVSAGSK
-1597 AMMIIQPKETVEYYE
+1597 AMMIIQPKENVEYYE
-1612 YCSNDMN
+1612 YDSNN
-1619 KRLPN
+1619 VAKRLPN
-1624 THDKAEL
+1624 THDKTEL

-1642 GYKRINKEFVLL
+1642 GYKRVNKEFVLL
-1654 PRIFSVDQTK
+1654 PRIFSIDQTK

-1673 LMNKNASATEDVI
+1673 LMNKNTSATEDVI
-1686 SKDINRLNNIS
+1686 SKDINRLSKIS
-1697 KLLPISLNE
+1697 KLLPITLSE
-1706 LDNKTSEA
+1706 LDGKASET

-1744 SNLFANIICEGLGI
+1744 SNLFANIICEGIGI
-1758 NSIDASDD
+1758 NSIDASDN
-1766 NLDISGLSNSLLLS
+1766 NLDISGLSNSSLLS